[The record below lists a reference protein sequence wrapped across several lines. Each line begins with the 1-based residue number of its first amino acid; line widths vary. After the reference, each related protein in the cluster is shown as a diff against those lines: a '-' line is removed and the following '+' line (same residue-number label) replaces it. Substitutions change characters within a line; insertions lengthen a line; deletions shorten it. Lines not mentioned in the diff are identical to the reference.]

1 MNSYL
6 TILRNIP
13 AAGRGGSDVILA
25 TVLKVAA
32 PIEWAKK
39 NANKI
44 AARIT
49 KSNDQLPPIV
59 AMWASEQP
67 PDGMESAA

>member
-6 TILRNIP
+6 TVLRNIP
-13 AAGRGGSDVILA
+13 AAGRGSDVVLA
-25 TVLKVAA
+25 TVLKVGA
-32 PIEWAKK
+32 PVEWAKK